1 MGLNEVEVK
10 MRKEKGEIVLDDDED
25 RDATEGQLLMVS
37 AVLMSNVR
45 NASESDEDDGNVEEQ
60 VVTQMRDDERP
71 ILRR

>member
-45 NASESDEDDGNVEEQ
+45 NASESDDDDGNVEEQ

>member
-1 MGLNEVEVK
+1 